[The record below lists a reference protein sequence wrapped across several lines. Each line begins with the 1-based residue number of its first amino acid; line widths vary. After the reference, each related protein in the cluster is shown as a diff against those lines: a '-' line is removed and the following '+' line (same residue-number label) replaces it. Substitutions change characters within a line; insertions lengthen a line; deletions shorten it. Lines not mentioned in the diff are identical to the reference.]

1 QSHGEAHYRNRQRQ
15 SVGILRKSG
24 GVKSPKKNN
33 LLLFVRESM
42 QQWRAF
48 RGYFNFQLNDKK
60 LRKRSAYFSTNIT
73 SRKISHSKKNL
84 KNHLLKC
91 KYGA

>member
-1 QSHGEAHYRNRQRQ
+1 STSKTPSYTK
-15 SVGILRKSG
+15 SVSWQHHRKSG

-48 RGYFNFQLNDKK
+48 REYFNFQLNDKK

-73 SRKISHSKKNL
+73 SRKISHSKNNL